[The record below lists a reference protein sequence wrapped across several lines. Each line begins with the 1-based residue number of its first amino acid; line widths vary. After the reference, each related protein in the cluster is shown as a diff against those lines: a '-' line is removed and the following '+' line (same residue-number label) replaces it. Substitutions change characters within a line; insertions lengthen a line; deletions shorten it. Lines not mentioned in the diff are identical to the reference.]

1 MAQGTRRGMTQGLWR
16 NRNFRLLFGAAT
28 LTNLGDG
35 LLAVAVPW
43 LATLLT
49 DNPVLIG
56 MVAGARELPW
66 FLFSLPAGVV
76 TDRFDHRRLLIA
88 CDSLR
93 VALLLGLV
101 TLATMASPGT
111 ASVAALIAMTFA
123 LGAVEVL
130 RDNTNQSFLPALV
143 DQTQLEQANG
153 LLWSTEETAGRFVG
167 PPLAGVLIGVAI
179 AVPFGLQA
187 ALLAGAIGLMS
198 RLSLPP
204 AAPKPRPPFVAALR
218 EGLRWLWAHPV
229 LRRLAITL
237 GIYNFIGSMF
247 FALLVLYAQRV
258 LGLGAAEYGLLLAA
272 AAAGGVAG
280 SLLGPALLRRLPPG
294 AGLFL
299 GLIGFIFASTVLAV
313 SQSVALIAV
322 ALVVEAF
329 FNLLWN
335 LTTVSYRQRHIPP
348 ALMGRVNAAYR
359 FFGTGPAAFGSVT
372 GGLLVAAG
380 AGLGPEAALRLPYA
394 VCAAGAGLI
403 LIYAAFRLRLT

>member
-1 MAQGTRRGMTQGLWR
+1 MMQSLWH

-49 DNPVLIG
+49 QNPVLIG
-56 MVAGARELPW
+56 LVAGARELPW

-88 CDSLR
+88 CDMVR
-93 VALLLGLV
+93 VALVLGLV
-101 TLATMASPGT
+101 ALATLASPGT
-111 ASVAALIAMTFA
+111 ASVALLIALAFA
-123 LGAVEVL
+123 LGATEVL

-143 DQTQLEQANG
+143 EKTQLEQANG

-167 PPLAGVLIGVAI
+167 PPLAGVLIGIAI
-179 AVPFGLQA
+179 AAPFGMQA
-187 ALLAGAIGLMS
+187 ALLAGAIAMMS

-204 AAPKPRPPFVAALR
+204 AAPRQHQPFGPALR
-218 EGLRWLWAHPV
+218 EGLTWLWRHPV

-237 GIYNFIGSMF
+237 GVYNFIGSMF

-258 LGLGAAEYGLLLAA
+258 LALGAAEYGLLLAA

-280 SLLGPALLRRLPPG
+280 SLIGPWVLRHMPPG

-299 GLIGFIFASTVLAV
+299 GLGGFIVASAVLAL

-322 ALVVEAF
+322 ALVLEAF
-329 FNLLWN
+329 LNLLWN

-348 ALMGRVNAAYR
+348 ELMGRVNAAYR

-380 AGLGPEAALRLPYA
+380 AGLRPEMAMRLPYA
-394 VCAAGAGLI
+394 VCALGAGLI

>member
-1 MAQGTRRGMTQGLWR
+1 MMQSLWH
-16 NRNFRLLFGAAT
+16 NRNFRLLFASAT

-49 DNPVLIG
+49 QNPVLIG
-56 MVAGARELPW
+56 LVAGARELPW
-66 FLFSLPAGVV
+66 FLFSLPAGVI

-88 CDSLR
+88 CDMVR
-93 VALLLGLV
+93 VALVLGLV
-101 TLATMASPGT
+101 ALASFASPGT
-111 ASVAALIAMTFA
+111 TSVAMLIALAFA
-123 LGAVEVL
+123 LGATEVL

-143 DQTQLEQANG
+143 DKPQLEQANG

-179 AVPFGLQA
+179 AAPFGMQA
-187 ALLAGAIGLMS
+187 ALLAGAIAMMS

-204 AAPKPRPPFVAALR
+204 AAPRQHQPFGPALR
-218 EGLRWLWAHPV
+218 EGLVWLWHHPV
-229 LRRLAITL
+229 LRRLAMTL
-237 GIYNFIGSMF
+237 GVYNFIGSMF

-258 LGLGAAEYGLLLAA
+258 LALGAAEYGLLLAA

-280 SLLGPALLRRLPPG
+280 SLVGPWVLRHLPPD

-299 GLIGFIFASTVLAV
+299 GLGGFIFASAVLAL

-322 ALVVEAF
+322 ALVLEAF
-329 FNLLWN
+329 LNLLWN

-348 ALMGRVNAAYR
+348 ELMGRVNSAYR

-380 AGLGPEAALRLPYA
+380 AGLGPEMAMRLPYA
-394 VCAAGAGLI
+394 VCALGAGLI
-403 LIYAAFRLRLT
+403 LIYAAFRLRLP